1 MATEMGIREAKAKL
15 SSVVSRVRAGE
26 TIVLTDRGRPVAR
39 VVPIAKGETSLA
51 ERLAA
56 LEARGWLAAEAREGN
71 PLPSAMAAEE
81 SGVAQRYL
89 AEDRDA
95 G

>member
-15 SSVVSRVRAGE
+15 SAVVSRVRAGE

-39 VVPIAKGETSLA
+39 VVPIAKGQATLP

-56 LEARGWLAAEAREGN
+56 LEARGWVAAEAWERI
-71 PLPSAMAAEE
+71 PLPSPMVAEE

-95 G
+95 D

>member
-1 MATEMGIREAKAKL
+1 MGIREAKAKL
-15 SSVVSRVRAGE
+15 SAVVSRVRAGE

-39 VVPIAKGETSLA
+39 VVPIAKGEAPLA
-51 ERLAA
+51 DRLAA
-56 LEARGWLAAEAREGN
+56 LEARGWIGAGARE
-71 PLPSAMAAEE
+71 PVSLPPVLVSEE
-81 SGVAQRYL
+81 AGVAQRYL